1 MIGVEQERPDIE
13 AELRGNTLRVYW
25 YMLQRGEAVGVR
37 EVQRALSMSSPS
49 VASHHLSKLLS
60 LDLVEKRPD
69 NMYELKQIIKV
80 GVLKNFVAYRGVML
94 PRFTFLAL
102 FFTSFTTAYLILT
115 ATAPITLFDR
125 YVALALG
132 IIGSIVGWFETIR
145 LWKLRLS

>member
-1 MIGVEQERPDIE
+1 
-13 AELRGNTLRVYW
+13 
-25 YMLQRGEAVGVR
+25 
-37 EVQRALSMSSPS
+37 MSSPS